1 VPQPLTTRLFAW
13 FGRFHVL
20 VIHFPIALLAAAALA
35 EAIAVWRRSWIP
47 SPVVRF
53 CVLLGAASAMAAVA
67 LGWLHADVGG
77 FGSASNILAIH
88 RWLGTFAGLG
98 ATALAVVSER
108 ENRRG
113 RRSVSFR
120 IALWTAAC
128 VIAATAHFGGLMV
141 HGKSF
146 FDL

>member
-1 VPQPLTTRLFAW
+1 MMTRIFAW

-20 VIHFPIALLAAAALA
+20 VIHFPIALLAAAAFA
-35 EAIAVWRRSWIP
+35 EAIAALRGSRIP
-47 SPVVRF
+47 SPAVRF
-53 CVLLGAASAMAAVA
+53 CVFLGAASALAAVA

-77 FGSASNILAIH
+77 FGGASNILSIH

-108 ENRRG
+108 ESRRG

-120 IALWTAAC
+120 IALWTATCA
-128 VIAATAHFGGLMV
+128 VGATAHFGRLMV
-141 HGKSF
+141 HGNGF
-146 FDL
+146 LDL